1 MSVAYNAGPT
11 LFLSFLPPSLFPSIP
26 FSSPLPFRLP
36 ISNVIPKQKWQTVFN
51 TAYVQRPLPS
61 REKNSL
67 GSGSPSVQSLC
78 DLWWGNQWLCPPP
91 CQIFMRAASRLFRW
105 SMSVSS
111 VDSKL
116 CFPRWRNAFNSLINP
131 CLGSECLEAQ
141 GSDRA
146 NYFHAMSTNILGSV
160 SLHVIMRA

>member
-1 MSVAYNAGPT
+1 MQVPHCFFPSSLLLSFPRSLSHL
-11 LFLSFLPPSLFPSIP
+11 LFLSP
-26 FSSPLPFRLP
+26 
-36 ISNVIPKQKWQTVFN
+36 
-51 TAYVQRPLPS
+51 
-61 REKNSL
+61 
-67 GSGSPSVQSLC
+67 SPSPMWFQNKSDKQFLTLHMFRDLCQAGEKIALAAEAQVSQSLC

-91 CQIFMRAASRLFRW
+91 CQIFMRSASRLFRW